1 MAASSP
7 MPACGGMVVVR
18 VMSKPAVSRLR
29 SWRWM
34 RVATSW
40 DNISARVVQVAALE
54 GSDAVA
60 VFGMSAVMSSRAG
73 AVVVSG

>member
-1 MAASSP
+1 
-7 MPACGGMVVVR
+7 
-18 VMSKPAVSRLR
+18 
-29 SWRWM
+29 M

-60 VFGMSAVMSSRAG
+60 VFGVSAVVSSRVG